1 MKTLVRVMPV
11 FRGQSMP
18 VAVFVSQ
25 RGFWQQSSKEY
36 WNPAWAVKAA
46 KRLAGTHVDWEYSPK
61 EEN

>member
-11 FRGQSMP
+11 FRGQSMS
-18 VAVFVSQ
+18 VAVFTSQ
-25 RGFWQQSSKEY
+25 RGFWQQISKEY
-36 WNPAWAVKAA
+36 WSPAWAVKAA